1 MAATN
6 VGSIYYTVEADT
18 QAAIDAAAD
27 MNTSLESM
35 QKEMAKTDFEVRKYA
50 KSLNTAGSSVSKF
63 GVVVDELGNINVEAT
78 QKMQRLMAQ
87 TDALNQRSMQF
98 TKTTSAVRD
107 GLGDVSRGAGQA
119 GIQLQQFVGQLQ
131 GGQDP
136 MLALSQQSADLGFVL
151 GAPLAGAVVG
161 IAATFAGVL
170 IPALIDSEDAT
181 EELEKATERLS
192 ATFTLSSS
200 GVVEYSNKMQALAK
214 ISQSLTRINLEAGI
228 NEQQAAM
235 ESAAK
240 IITDTVVDAIG
251 DGGLAYKSAVE
262 DLFGQATDEAYNA
275 SFEIKKAAEQITKG
289 DYSTGA
295 IENLSSALNE
305 AKEIGLDTTAAGREL
320 IKTVSDMIITIKDGE
335 KSIDDINKKLEDSQ
349 VDLGDTATEVEQLA
363 NKYANLVTSLKIQA
377 DTLGMT
383 RAETLEYNKALAL
396 NQAAL
401 DNQSQE
407 TINSIASSYD
417 RQIAFARETE
427 ATKAQTD
434 ADKKAAKAKKE
445 AIKADQ
451 DAFEAMDA
459 LREADKKRKA
469 EQANIVSAVGGASDA
484 MGLGIDTE
492 SRLQELQ
499 ALHDAELISEQ
510 EFNAQKLSIMQN
522 YNQQVMALNEERF
535 RQESEGNAFVMDSLD
550 ALGNASTNVF
560 SGMLSGTMSATDA
573 VRAFGNAI
581 MNEAINALVQM
592 GIQQLKNQIIGKSV
606 AAANV
611 ATAAASGAAMAAAYA
626 PAATAAAIAT
636 QGGAVTAGMT
646 AVSTAT
652 PIMNTILATGRQYG
666 GPVSSNGMYRIN
678 ENGAPEVFNAANG
691 QQYMLPNTRGEVVSN
706 KDASGGGT
714 TNIIVNVSSDGS
726 VSTNGSGQMA
736 QFGKEIGQM
745 VEVKYKQME
754 AQSMRQG
761 GSLWRAQQKG

>member
-6 VGSIYYTVEADT
+6 VGTIYYTVEADT
-18 QAAIDAAAD
+18 DQLLNANKAAD
-27 MNTSLESM
+27 SSID
-35 QKEMAKTDFEVRKYA
+35 KTTNSFKKLD
-50 KSLNTAGSSVSKF
+50 
-63 GVVVDELGNINVEAT
+63 T
-78 QKMQRLMAQ
+78 QV
-87 TDALNQRSMQF
+87 
-98 TKTTSAVRD
+98 TKTATAVKSSI
-107 GLGDVSRGAGQA
+107 GGVGRGAGQA
-119 GIQLQQFVGQLQ
+119 GIQLQQFIGQVQ
-131 GGQDP
+131 GGQSA

-151 GAPLAGAVVG
+151 GAPLLGAVVG
-161 IAATFAGVL
+161 ITASLAGMLLPSLFDTTDSAETLEKVMESLDKVITESSTGVNVLSNEYAKLAKQNKILAEATAISQLREVQNGLDAITDSVMQSIEGFDGWSYSIENADFGKLNDRLSTSNESVKELTDRLAGGNTQMAWAATVVRELGKELSLTAEQALEVGQAMSQTANRPTLENIQNLGSILTKFSREQGPKGNQTLADLQLNVNKLAGSSV
-170 IPALIDSEDAT
+170 
-181 EELEKATERLS
+181 
-192 ATFTLSSS
+192 TLSEKQQTLKDVLN
-200 GVVEYSNKMQALAK
+200 GVTVASEEQA
-214 ISQSLTRINLEAGI
+214 
-228 NEQQAAM
+228 
-235 ESAAK
+235 
-240 IITDTVVDAIG
+240 
-251 DGGLAYKSAVE
+251 
-262 DLFGQATDEAYNA
+262 DE
-275 SFEIKKAAEQITKG
+275 T
-289 DYSTGA
+289 
-295 IENLSSALNE
+295 ENLSRKYE
-305 AKEIGLDTTAAGREL
+305 MMAKSMKA
-320 IKTVSDMIITIKDGE
+320 
-335 KSIDDINKKLEDSQ
+335 
-349 VDLGDTATEVEQLA
+349 
-363 NKYANLVTSLKIQA
+363 QA
-377 DTLGMT
+377 DTLGLSKSK
-383 RAETLEYNKALAL
+383 ALEYTKTLTL
-396 NQAAL
+396 QEAAASGVN
-401 DNQSQE
+401 DE

-451 DAFEAMDA
+451 EAFEAMDA
-459 LREADKKRKA
+459 LHEADKKRKA
-469 EQANIVSAVGGASDA
+469 EQANTVSRVGQSSDA

-522 YNQQVMALNEERF
+522 YNQQAMALNEERF

-560 SGMLSGTMSATDA
+560 SGMLSGTMTAMDA

-581 MNEAINALVQM
+581 MNEAIGALVQM
-592 GIQQLKNQIIGKSV
+592 GLQQVKNQIIGQSA

-652 PIMNTILATGRQYG
+652 PIMNTILSGGRQYG

-706 KDASGGGT
+706 KDVSGGGT